1 MSLQHALLGVL
12 EARPMNGY
20 ELTRFFEAAPRWVWS
35 APHSQIYPTLR
46 QMEQAGLIEGQQEIR
61 GTKLRR
67 MVYSITERGL
77 EELRTWV
84 GSGHAAPPVRDAFF
98 LQALFFDMVEPER
111 AASVLGTYI
120 AEQEKL
126 IAEWRA
132 HSEALLAK
140 ETDLLKE
147 RLKNRPVAERDRIA
161 KLKAHVFAGQI
172 AVAQARADWARESL
186 RLLAEDGAAGR
197 EDA

>member
-35 APHSQIYPTLR
+35 APHSQIYPALR
-46 QMEQAGLIEGQQEIR
+46 RMEQAGLIEGRQEIR

-77 EELRTWV
+77 EELRAWV
-84 GSGHAAPPVRDAFF
+84 GTDHAAAPVRDAFF
-98 LQALFFDMVEPER
+98 LKALFFDMIDPQR
-111 AASVLGTYI
+111 AASVLRAHI
-120 AEQEKL
+120 AEQEEL

-132 HSEALLAK
+132 HREALLDRD
-140 ETDLLKE
+140 TDLLRE
-147 RLKNRPVAERDRIA
+147 RLRNRPPAEHDRIA
-161 KLKAHVFAGQI
+161 TLKAHVFAGQI
-172 AVAQARADWARESL
+172 AVAQARADWAREGL
-186 RLLAEDGAAGR
+186 RLLAEDA
-197 EDA
+197 

>member
-46 QMEQAGLIEGQQEIR
+46 QMEQEEIR

-77 EELRTWV
+77 EELRAWV
-84 GSGHAAPPVRDAFF
+84 GTGHAAPPVRDAFF
-98 LQALFFDMVEPER
+98 LQALFFDMVDPEQ
-111 AASVLGTYI
+111 AAAVLRTYI

-147 RLKNRPVAERDRIA
+147 RLKNRPPAEHDRIA
-161 KLKAHVFAGQI
+161 RLKAHVFAGQI

-186 RLLAEDGAAGR
+186 RLLAENT
-197 EDA
+197 

>member
-35 APHSQIYPTLR
+35 APHSQIYPALR
-46 QMEQAGLIEGQQEIR
+46 QMEQAGLIEGRQEIR

-77 EELRTWV
+77 GELRTWL
-84 GSGHAAPPVRDAFF
+84 SADHAAAPARDAFF
-98 LQALFFDMVEPER
+98 LQALFFDMIDPDQ
-111 AASVLGTYI
+111 AAAVLKTHI
-120 AEQEKL
+120 AEQEQL

-132 HSEALLAK
+132 HREALLAQD
-140 ETDLLKE
+140 TDLLKE
-147 RLKNRPVAERDRIA
+147 RLKSRPPAEHDRIA

-172 AVAQARADWARESL
+172 AVAQARADWAREGL
-186 RLLAEDGAAGR
+186 RLLAEDA
-197 EDA
+197 